1 MTRIVVQMN
10 IYQSNNYRK
19 GLSWLHVDDEP
30 GVQEKEQ
37 VMDQQSAISVYVVY
51 LTIPSNIQEHQPRQ
65 DNSIPCMVVWQI
77 QRDTEQPQGKKL
89 HRTIKSSNI
98 LRGSFSNRDNVPAPI
113 QIRRQIQPQH
123 LKINFFVK
131 NRPIQ
136 FHISLIKPVKR
147 DQSSFFNIEV
157 KKLLPAPVY
166 SVSQIRFKFKD
177 QFQLLPQIRCGITSS
192 VESSIISRGI
202 IQMTKSVR

>member
-1 MTRIVVQMN
+1 
-10 IYQSNNYRK
+10 
-19 GLSWLHVDDEP
+19 
-30 GVQEKEQ
+30 
-37 VMDQQSAISVYVVY
+37 MDQQSAISVYVVY

-77 QRDTEQPQGKKL
+77 HRDTEQPQGKKL

>member
-19 GLSWLHVDDEP
+19 GLSWLHVDDET

-37 VMDQQSAISVYVVY
+37 VMDQQSYISVFVVY
-51 LTIPSNIQEHQPRQ
+51 LTIPSNIQEHQRRQ
-65 DNSIPCMVVWQI
+65 DNSIPCMAVWQI
-77 QRDTEQPQGKKL
+77 HRDTEQPQGKKF

-98 LRGSFSNRDNVPAPI
+98 LRASFSKRDNLLVPI
-113 QIRRQIQPQH
+113 QIRREIQPQD
-123 LKINFFVK
+123 LKRIFFLK
-131 NRPIQ
+131 NRLVQ
-136 FHISLIKPVKR
+136 FHISVIKPVKR

-157 KKLLPAPVY
+157 NKQLPAPVY
-166 SVSQIRFKFKD
+166 SVSQIRFKFKS

-192 VESSIISRGI
+192 VESSITSRDI
-202 IQMTKSVR
+202 IQMT